1 MQAGAAESLEWR
13 RSSYGMAAVVF
24 IAFFGFNFVMPIL
37 PLYVRE
43 LGVTEVS
50 QAALVSGVML
60 AIAPLLAAFFSPL
73 WGMVADRFGRKRMV
87 QRAMLVMVAATLL
100 MALVTHAW
108 QLFLLRA
115 AIGIFGGF
123 TAMAMAYTVSV
134 TPPERSSEA
143 LGLLQAVQMGGVI
156 VGPLCAG
163 LIADGL
169 GIRATF
175 VGGATMV
182 FLGFLVLTV
191 LTVDDRAASGIAATE
206 TAPERAV
213 KEAARGLAGGALGKA
228 VRLPG
233 FAAVLAVLFLCQVV
247 DRSFGPVLPLYV
259 AELGTPAAQVA
270 SYAGLIVSVG
280 AAGTA
285 VSAATLG
292 RLAARIP
299 AQRLLVGTLAAGTLL
314 CLPMAAA
321 QSPLQLLVLRV
332 TLGIFAGGTI
342 TLAYSRAN
350 AVVPPEGKG
359 AAFGVLSSTSLLGSA
374 MSPLAMGALT
384 ALDLRAV
391 FLADT
396 ALYAAA
402 LVTALTSLS
411 GRAPSRRREA
421 R

>member
-1 MQAGAAESLEWR
+1 
-13 RSSYGMAAVVF
+13 MAAVVF

-50 QAALVSGVML
+50 QAALVSGLML

-73 WGMVADRFGRKRMV
+73 WGLVADRFGRKRMV

-123 TAMAMAYTVSV
+123 TAMAMAYTVSI

-143 LGLLQAVQMGGVI
+143 LGLLQAAQMGGVI
-156 VGPLCAG
+156 VGPFCAG

-182 FLGFLVLTV
+182 FLGFLVLTA
-191 LTVDDRAASGIAATE
+191 LTVDDRAAGVSTGAESA
-206 TAPERAV
+206 RGG
-213 KEAARGLAGGALGKA
+213 AARRTSGGIVGALREA
-228 VRLPG
+228 LRLPG
-233 FAAVLAVLFLCQVV
+233 FAGVLLVLFLCQVV

-285 VSAATLG
+285 ISAATLG
-292 RLAARIP
+292 RLATRVP
-299 AQRLLVGTLAAGTLL
+299 ARLLLLGTLAAGTLL

-321 QSPLQLLVLRV
+321 QSPLQLLLLRV
-332 TLGIFAGGTI
+332 TLGLFAGGTI

-350 AVVPPEGKG
+350 AVAPAEGKG
-359 AAFGVLSSTSLLGSA
+359 AVFGVLSSTSLLGSA
-374 MSPLAMGALT
+374 VSPLAMGALT
-384 ALDLRAV
+384 AVDLRAV

-396 ALYAAA
+396 ALYGAALIAA
-402 LVTALTSLS
+402 LV
-411 GRAPSRRREA
+411 SRKA

>member
-1 MQAGAAESLEWR
+1 
-13 RSSYGMAAVVF
+13 MAVVVF

-43 LGVTEVS
+43 LGVTELS
-50 QAALVSGVML
+50 QAALVSGLML

-73 WGMVADRFGRKRMV
+73 WGIVADRFGRKRMV
-87 QRAMLVMVAATLL
+87 QRAMLVMVGATLL
-100 MALVTHAW
+100 MALVTQVW

-123 TAMAMAYTVSV
+123 TAMAMAYTMSV
-134 TPPERSSEA
+134 TPAERSSES
-143 LGLLQAVQMGGVI
+143 LGLLQAAQMGGVI

-175 VGGATMV
+175 VGGAAMV

-191 LTVDDRAASGIAATE
+191 LTADDRQI
-206 TAPERAV
+206 
-213 KEAARGLAGGALGKA
+213 GLAAGAEAPSKGAVPRSVSRGGLGALRA
-228 VRLPG
+228 AARLPG
-233 FAAVLAVLFLCQVV
+233 FVGVMVVLFLCQVV

-259 AELGTPAAQVA
+259 AELGTPADQVA

-285 VSAATLG
+285 LSAAVVG
-292 RLAARIP
+292 RLATRVP
-299 AQRLLVGTLAAGTLL
+299 AQRILVGTLAAGMVL
-314 CLPMAAA
+314 CLPMAVA

-332 TLGIFAGGTI
+332 ALGLLAGGTI

-350 AVVPPEGKG
+350 AVVPGEGKG
-359 AAFGVLSSTSLLGSA
+359 AAFGVLSSTGLLGSA
-374 MSPLAMGALT
+374 VSPLAMGALT
-384 ALDLRAV
+384 AFDLRAV

-402 LVTALTSLS
+402 LITTL
-411 GRAPSRRREA
+411 APFSTRESPKAREA